1 MTDPSDRSRPE
12 GTLRRPEPEGTLRR
26 PEPEGTPRRP
36 EPEGTLRRP
45 EPEGTPRRPHQAVDY
60 EALTAA
66 YPPPPEFFDSAY
78 LRGPE
83 EIEALQLERL
93 KARARTASRVPFF
106 RRRWGAAGFDSHSI
120 ASLSDLDAVPFYT
133 VDDIRKSIEAH
144 PPWGDYQGVEPEQAL
159 REPMRVFMSGGTTGQ
174 SRPTFYTQ
182 WDREVGAIL
191 MARALYMQGIRPG
204 DVVLNSWAYSTHN
217 GAFIFDEALYR
228 WLNCVVLTTGTG
240 TVTSSKRQIEL
251 ALQYGAKAILTTG
264 DYLLR
269 LAEVAREM
277 GVDPKRD
284 LQLTALPN
292 IGDREALE
300 GAFGLP
306 VYASYGFHEV
316 QWVAVECPERQGLHI
331 FEDAFVVQVVDPESG
346 EPVPDGELGSLVV
359 TELYKTGSPQFRY
372 NIMDLSFLYPREQC
386 ACGSWLRR
394 MGPFA
399 GRGDNM
405 VKLRG
410 VNVWPEA
417 LGEIVAAHPKAS
429 EDYFVRAVRRDHRD
443 DMVVA
448 VATQAPEHEWPALRE
463 ELETLLKERLGLRIG
478 VDLAKPGALDADTE
492 IHTSPKPK
500 RFRDER

>member
-1 MTDPSDRSRPE
+1 MSE
-12 GTLRRPEPEGTLRR
+12 ALRRPY
-26 PEPEGTPRRP
+26 
-36 EPEGTLRRP
+36 
-45 EPEGTPRRPHQAVDY
+45 QAVDY
-60 EALTAA
+60 PALVEA
-66 YPPPPEFFDSAY
+66 YPPPPDYFDAAHQ
-78 LRGPE
+78 REPE
-83 EIEALQLERL
+83 EIERIQLERL
-93 KARARTASRVPFF
+93 QARARSAARVPFF
-106 RRRWGAAGFDSHSI
+106 ARRWADAGFDPKGI
-120 ASLSDLDAVPFYT
+120 QSLDDLHAVPFYT

-144 PPWGDYQGVEPEQAL
+144 PPFGDYQGVTPEQA
-159 REPMRVFMSGGTTGQ
+159 RSEPMRVFMSGGTTGQ

-251 ALQYGAKAILTTG
+251 ARQYGAKAILTTG

-269 LAEVAREM
+269 LADVAREM
-277 GVDPKRD
+277 GLDPKRD
-284 LQLTALPN
+284 LNLCALPN
-292 IGDREALE
+292 IGDRDALE
-300 GAFGLP
+300 STFGLE

-316 QWVAVECPERQGLHI
+316 QWVATECPARQGLHI

-346 EPVPDGELGSLVV
+346 EPLPDGELGSLVV

-372 NIMDLSFLYPREQC
+372 NIMDLSFLYPRERC
-386 ACGSWLRR
+386 ECGSWTRR

-417 LGEIVAAHPKAS
+417 IGEIVTAHERTT
-429 EDYFVRAVRRDHRD
+429 EDYFVRAIRANNRD
-443 DMVVA
+443 DMVVS
-448 VATQAPEHEWPALRE
+448 VVSHAPESERGALAAALEHE
-463 ELETLLKERLGLRIG
+463 LKDKLGLKIG
-478 VDLAKPGALDADTE
+478 VEVAAPGSLDGWTE

-500 RFRDER
+500 RFRDERDA